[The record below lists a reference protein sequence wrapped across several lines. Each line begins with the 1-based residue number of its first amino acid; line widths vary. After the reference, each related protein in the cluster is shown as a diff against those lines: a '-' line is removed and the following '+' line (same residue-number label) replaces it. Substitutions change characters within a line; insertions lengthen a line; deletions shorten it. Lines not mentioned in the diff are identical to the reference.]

1 MGAALRRAS
10 PQDAPAAA
18 RLILQAAP
26 SLAVILHDDSVARR
40 TAAAAFRTERSVF
53 GYRFALLAEGD
64 SGPVAVV
71 VAYPGRLHASLKLGT
86 GVALARA
93 AGARHVGDLVRRG
106 RILDRL
112 LPSVRS
118 DSLYVSVLAV
128 DADHRRQGIGT
139 ALMERVI
146 AGADR
151 LGLGVALDV
160 GVEDEPA
167 RRMYEGLGF
176 RVREVR
182 RTTSVDRRLLPT
194 KGLARMEL
202 RPSRAGKE
210 KGEQG

>member
-1 MGAALRRAS
+1 
-10 PQDAPAAA
+10 
-18 RLILQAAP
+18 
-26 SLAVILHDDSVARR
+26 
-40 TAAAAFRTERSVF
+40 
-53 GYRFALLAEGD
+53 
-64 SGPVAVV
+64 
-71 VAYPGRLHASLKLGT
+71 
-86 GVALARA
+86 
-93 AGARHVGDLVRRG
+93 
-106 RILDRL
+106 
-112 LPSVRS
+112 
-118 DSLYVSVLAV
+118 VSVLAV

-202 RPSRAGKE
+202 RP
-210 KGEQG
+210 

>member
-10 PQDAPAAA
+10 PHDAPAAA
-18 RLILQAAP
+18 RLILEAAP
-26 SLAVILHDDSVARR
+26 SLAVILHDGGVAER
-40 TAAAAFRTERSVF
+40 TAAASFSADRSVF

-64 SGPVAVV
+64 AGPVGLV

-112 LPSVRS
+112 LPSVRN

-128 DADHRRQGIGT
+128 DSEHRRQGIGS
-139 ALMERVI
+139 ALMERVVM
-146 AGADR
+146 GAER

-167 RRMYEGLGF
+167 RRLYEGMGF
-176 RVREVR
+176 RIREVR
-182 RTTSVDRRLLPT
+182 RTTSLDRRLLPT
-194 KGLARMEL
+194 KGLARME
-202 RPSRAGKE
+202 RRGSRGA
-210 KGEQG
+210 